1 MNIIAHEIKIQK
13 NIRQNCEHSGYTF
26 LIYEFLFIFSEN
38 SLNLHLKPAAL
49 SQYCNCKLRFIM
61 SIYSRQEIK
70 LIVT

>member
-1 MNIIAHEIKIQK
+1 MNIIVHEIKIQK
-13 NIRQNCEHSGYTF
+13 NIRQNREHSGYTF
-26 LIYEFLFIFSEN
+26 LIDEFLFIFSEN

-49 SQYCNCKLRFIM
+49 SQYCNCKLQFIM